1 MGKPGE
7 PITDEERAAW
17 HTACK
22 KRMARIDSLPQ
33 PVRLLVHEYGWDPV
47 KIFLDL
53 GLTSPRHIEH
63 NIRMVRGLSSEDG
76 ILIGKARKNA
86 GSPPG

>member
-17 HTACK
+17 HTARK
-22 KRMARIDSLPQ
+22 KRMGRIDALPQ
-33 PVRLLVHEYGWDPV
+33 PIRFLIHEYGWDPV

-63 NIRMVRGLSSEDG
+63 NIRVIRELGSEGG
-76 ILIGKARKNA
+76 ILTGRKSNA
-86 GSPPG
+86 SFSQK